1 MQAQAQNEARRQ
13 REAVEKVVSVA
24 GADAGVEHKMKLDCK
39 RQDKKVA
46 AAGLTGKNERL
57 AELK

>member
-1 MQAQAQNEARRQ
+1 M
-13 REAVEKVVSVA
+13 VSVA